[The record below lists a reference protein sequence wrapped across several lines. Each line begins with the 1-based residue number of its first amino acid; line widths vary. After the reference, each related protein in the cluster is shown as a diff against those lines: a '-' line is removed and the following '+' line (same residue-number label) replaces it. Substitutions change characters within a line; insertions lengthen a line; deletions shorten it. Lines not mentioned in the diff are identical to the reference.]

1 MMLHQQEAKY
11 KQETGTLQLE
21 LDLKGDQISDLQAQ
35 LAECQAKEKTMG
47 AEIERLKVELQRALE
62 KANGN

>member
-1 MMLHQQEAKY
+1 M
-11 KQETGTLQLE
+11 LQLE

-35 LAECQAKEKTMG
+35 LAESQAKEKTMA